1 MLVFEEMR
9 WLIGLLKKLL
19 TKNLYSKSLAL
30 FRPKPLN
37 CQIHQVW
44 QNEWDGTVIASN
56 KLHEILP
63 KLLDRLLPFCKAR
76 NEDQVVNRLHIHSY
90 LMHSFILK
98 GEVPPV
104 CVEGNTLITIKYI
117 LIECA
122 DLLAV
127 RKK

>member
-1 MLVFEEMR
+1 MPSMH
-9 WLIGLLKKLL
+9 G
-19 TKNLYSKSLAL
+19 
-30 FRPKPLN
+30 
-37 CQIHQVW
+37 
-44 QNEWDGTVIASN
+44 SN
-56 KLHEILP
+56 KIKNFVIVVAQWKEEDPVLY
-63 KLLDRLLPFCKAR
+63 RLYIS
-76 NEDQVVNRLHIHSY
+76 NSY